1 MDQGQ
6 FSPAGIEK
14 GEFRR
19 CLLGSFAEDG
29 TPGERFFEN
38 MDGGRFRLAGK
49 DPGLGGQ
56 GNKAVY
62 SFHSFQI

>member
-1 MDQGQ
+1 MMDAWTTTKW
-6 FSPAGIEK
+6 P
-14 GEFRR
+14 
-19 CLLGSFAEDG
+19 
-29 TPGERFFEN
+29 TRFFEN

-56 GNKAVY
+56 GNKAVN